1 MKIFWVLK
9 CSYLSTSYR
18 TYTKKMISNEE
29 NLLASVPD
37 YCRNRLRDLPVSIL
51 ALHCPQPLT
60 SSKVYVNTASQLTQ
74 SSA

>member
-1 MKIFWVLK
+1 MKIFLVLK

-18 TYTKKMISNEE
+18 TYTKKIISNEE
-29 NLLASVPD
+29 NLLASVLD
-37 YCRNRLRDLPVSIL
+37 CCRNLLSDLPLSIL

-60 SSKVYVNTASQLTQ
+60 SSKVYVNTASRLTQ